1 MAERPDSSG
10 SADMP
15 QRSAGG
21 DAEAPEEGRA
31 DARTEAEGSSVGA
44 AKWAAMKELERMHPG
59 ITVDQVEFEV
69 VEEGLGED
77 DDARVAATADLSA
90 WREAEREF
98 NWPDEP
104 TERVREVLKRLIAHL
119 GLRGSVD
126 VVEREEDIFAD
137 VSGPE
142 LGLLIGKHGSTLD
155 AIQFICSRAAFRGAA
170 DQKRVIVDAA
180 GYRERREATLRRHA
194 DRGVADALRYGRP
207 VELDSMGAPERRVVH
222 TYLKDR
228 PEVDTHSEGDEPFR
242 RIVITPLRS
251 S

>member
-1 MAERPDSSG
+1 MADRPDSSG

-15 QRSAGG
+15 QRSA
-21 DAEAPEEGRA
+21 DAEEGSWAEGRA
-31 DARTEAEGSSVGA
+31 EAEGASVGA
-44 AKWAAMKELERMHPG
+44 AKWAAMKELERRHPG
-59 ITVDQVEFEV
+59 ITVDHVEFEV
-69 VEEGLGED
+69 VEGGAAED

-90 WREAEREF
+90 WRESEREF
-98 NWPDEP
+98 HWPDEP

-137 VSGPE
+137 ISGPE

-155 AIQFICSRAAFRGAA
+155 AIQFICSQAAFRGAA
-170 DQKRVIVDAA
+170 DRKRVIVDAA

-207 VELDSMGAPERRVVH
+207 VELDSMGAQERRVVH

-242 RIVITPLRS
+242 RIVITPLRPG
-251 S
+251 